1 MSKFLDFAELK
12 ELVSFSQAIDL
23 LGLQMKQS
31 GVQWRSA
38 CPTCKG
44 SDRSLV
50 VTEGRGFFCFTKHA
64 GGDVI
69 AFAAH
74 IRDCSAK
81 EAAQFLADGINHSSP
96 TVPQKEVG
104 ADEVKGFTAL
114 TYLENDHAAVKAIGF
129 DIEFCKKH
137 GIGYAGKGILRGTVA
152 IPLRDEDGILLG
164 YLGIE
169 DAKLPPSFTANVVA
183 FGKKSA

>member
-31 GVQWRSA
+31 GAQWRGA

-74 IRDCSAK
+74 IRDCSTK
-81 EAAQFLADGINHSSP
+81 EAAQFLADAINHSSP
-96 TVPQKEVG
+96 TVPQKEVS
-104 ADEVKGFTAL
+104 ADEMKGFTAL
-114 TYLENDHAAVKAIGF
+114 TYLENDHDA
-129 DIEFCKKH
+129 DR
-137 GIGYAGKGILRGTVA
+137 LRYRVLQRA
-152 IPLRDEDGILLG
+152 RHRLRRQRHPARYRRHPLQGRRRNT
-164 YLGIE
+164 
-169 DAKLPPSFTANVVA
+169 ARLPGN
-183 FGKKSA
+183 